1 MATDEKLTANCPD
14 CGQAVRFPGNRGHIK
29 FNCPGCGGGLEWS
42 PDGKHIPQDV
52 DIEVAPAA
60 DTTASFYDAVKASLP
75 PVEQGAAP
83 TAPAPRTNTA
93 ATSTEPPRIKAV
105 LYVVG
110 CLLAGLAT
118 EKLNQTAGEDTL
130 LNIAFFGCVALTYYL
145 AFRAVRIA
153 TRFGVG
159 RSITTLILISLT
171 IPFIITAVTSFK
183 LPTTDGPSL
192 DGTVFEGRSAAN
204 TTPSE
209 MDELM
214 EDW

>member
-1 MATDEKLTANCPD
+1 MAL
-14 CGQAVRFPGNRGHIK
+14 
-29 FNCPGCGGGLEWS
+29 
-42 PDGKHIPQDV
+42 
-52 DIEVAPAA
+52 
-60 DTTASFYDAVKASLP
+60 
-75 PVEQGAAP
+75 
-83 TAPAPRTNTA
+83 
-93 ATSTEPPRIKAV
+93 
-105 LYVVG
+105 LYIVG
-110 CLLAGLAT
+110 CVVAGFAT
-118 EKLNQTAGEDTL
+118 EKLNQTAGDDTL
-130 LNIAFFGCVALTYYL
+130 LNIAFVGCVALTYYL

-153 TRFGVG
+153 TRFGMG

-192 DGTVFEGRSAAN
+192 DGTVFEGRSAEN